1 MNSLISLR
9 TLCIAAAFFA
19 CISGHDDVSA
29 WEWPV
34 PDSTL
39 RAGFLSPEG
48 GLPLRGISFDATD
61 EPLRAAHTG
70 QITFRGAFDRYAPGF
85 VQPQGGFLAVDHGN
99 GLTALYTNLEPG
111 TTGDELRMRDILGRH
126 VGEPVYFAIFDVQE
140 GVYANPLDILPRR
153 WDPDPPRISS
163 VFFTQGENRRGAGPR
178 VSLDRG
184 PVDVSAAVQSHLI
197 PSAMPVLPARIEYAV
212 GARIHHVMDLDRLV
226 PGVLALR
233 RQPVERPV
241 TETAQDEL
249 PTVVTTGDTPLEVP
263 STIDESQVPGI
274 AVTGTVEPTVDDSVF
289 VSASEQDSDHGIDGS
304 SDIILWQGG
313 FRRASQM
320 YDVEGSLRL
329 GVINVGAQ
337 SINTGVIVYDATGSR
352 VRRNVSIDPRRGE

>member
-1 MNSLISLR
+1 MKSQINVR

-19 CISGHDDVSA
+19 CFTGYDYVSA
-29 WEWPV
+29 WEWPA

-48 GLPLRGISFDATD
+48 GLPLRGISFEATD
-61 EPLRAAHTG
+61 EPLRAAHAG
-70 QITFRGAFDRYAPGF
+70 QITFRGTFDRYAPGF

-99 GLTALYTNLEPG
+99 GLTALYTNLESASS
-111 TTGDELRMRDILGRH
+111 GDELRMRDILGRH
-126 VGEPVYFAIFDVQE
+126 VGEPIYFAIFDVQE

-153 WDPDPPRISS
+153 WDPDPPRIPS
-163 VFFTQGENRRGAGPR
+163 VFFTQGENRRAAGPR
-178 VSLDRG
+178 VSLARG
-184 PVDVSAAVQSHLI
+184 PADVSAAVQSHLI

-212 GARIHHVMDLDRLV
+212 GAQIHHVMDLDRLV
-226 PGVLALR
+226 PGVLALG

-241 TETAQDEL
+241 TQTAQDES
-249 PTVVTTGDTPLEVP
+249 PIVVATGDTPFEVP
-263 STIDESQVPGI
+263 DIDESQVPGI
-274 AVTGTVEPTVDDSVF
+274 AVTGTVEPTADDSVF
-289 VSASEQDSDHGIDGS
+289 VSAADHDSDHGIDGS

-320 YDVEGSLRL
+320 YDAEGGLRL
-329 GVINVGAQ
+329 GVINIDAR

-352 VRRNVSIDPRRGE
+352 VRRNVSIDPLRGE